1 MIITNPFCSFLN
13 NKNLKLPGS
22 KVVSGISLALV
33 EMCLVVFGISAVSI
47 VAPSIKEDAYSTSI
61 DINSVLKLVK
71 KPREFEIY
79 LPGRV
84 VVIDA
89 PADDAGSTLIV
100 DGGVV
105 EVLTVK

>member
-1 MIITNPFCSFLN
+1 
-13 NKNLKLPGS
+13 
-22 KVVSGISLALV
+22 
-33 EMCLVVFGISAVSI
+33 MCLVVSGISAVSI

-61 DINSVLKLVK
+61 DINSVKLVQ

-79 LPGRV
+79 LPDRV

-89 PADDAGSTLIV
+89 LADGSGLTLIV

>member
-1 MIITNPFCSFLN
+1 MF
-13 NKNLKLPGS
+13 NK
-22 KVVSGISLALV
+22 A
-33 EMCLVVFGISAVSI
+33 
-47 VAPSIKEDAYSTSI
+47 
-61 DINSVLKLVK
+61 KLVQ

-79 LPGRV
+79 LPDRV

-89 PADDAGSTLIV
+89 LADGSGLTLIV

>member
-22 KVVSGISLALV
+22 KVVSGIYLALV
-33 EMCLVVFGISAVSI
+33 EICLVVFGISAVSI

-61 DINSVLKLVK
+61 DINTVKLFK

-79 LPGRV
+79 LPDSV

-89 PADDAGSTLIV
+89 LADEAGLALIV
-100 DGGVV
+100 VGGVV